1 MENVF
6 KTSFKKKYHC
16 KENKSPMLFLE
27 TSFKKN
33 VCKVGSHQEIANHL
47 RSHYWM
53 RKDNG
58 ITFL

>member
-33 VCKVGSHQEIANHL
+33 VCKVGSHQEIANH
-47 RSHYWM
+47 
-53 RKDNG
+53 
-58 ITFL
+58 